1 MSANAERSTRGSV
14 HKPRHESAPGKPPF
28 CVCLEFSEVL
38 HAFKFPGAALY
49 GDHVRERNTTP
60 PARLSYVCPGNVES
74 YFGSFP
80 LKLQQF
86 PRACS
91 PAQIASQFDYGS
103 TTRAVPCSSPWHARR
118 TPHPANS
125 KGHAVS
131 VRPSTSLEGGLW
143 AWGFDIRDSSNMNRD
158 PACWGTRTC
167 LQASKVQASRDVK
180 R

>member
-1 MSANAERSTRGSV
+1 MSLLRAALPESFCLFLACLRMPRGRHGSV
-14 HKPRHESAPGKPPF
+14 HKPRHESAPGKPLF

-49 GDHVRERNTTP
+49 GEHVRERNTTP

-86 PRACS
+86 SRACF

-103 TTRAVPCSSPWHARR
+103 TIRAVPCSSPSHAWR

-131 VRPSTSLEGGLW
+131 VCPYLHLLRAGFGFW
-143 AWGFDIRDSSNMNRD
+143 AL
-158 PACWGTRTC
+158 T
-167 LQASKVQASRDVK
+167 
-180 R
+180 